1 MHEVSIYPLGSQ
13 ITFAKY
19 EGKRLSVDVE
29 RDLSIVKDMLL
40 ECFSEVLSISS
51 QDNER
56 SKVLQRRFEYILD
69 QFSDKVDDMRN
80 VTNQL
85 IELQNIS

>member
-1 MHEVSIYPLGSQ
+1 MQNIQLYPLGSQ

-19 EGKRLSVDVE
+19 EGKRLSVDVAN
-29 RDLSIVKDMLL
+29 DLAIVKDMLL

-51 QDNER
+51 QDKER
-56 SKVLQRRFEYILD
+56 SKVLQRRFEYILE
-69 QFSDKVDDMRN
+69 QFSDKVEDMRD

-85 IELQNIS
+85 IELQTIS